1 MKFRKYHGLGNDYL
15 VINPAELQQKL
26 DKTTICQICHRNTGA
41 GSDGILLGPFFPD
54 SGDFMQICQAGG
66 ISAEKACGSL
76 AALRIFNPD
85 GSEAEKSG
93 NGLRIFSR
101 YMYDLGLA
109 GAESF
114 RLNTLGGQVQAKV
127 LDPQN
132 RIRVEMGQV
141 SFFSKD
147 IPVAGT
153 PRDVLLEKIT
163 LKGRK
168 FTFCAAGIGNPHC
181 IVLCED
187 ISPALA
193 REFGPLLETHPLFP
207 HKINVQFLK
216 VLERHRIA
224 IEIWER
230 GAGYTLASGS
240 SACACAATALKLG
253 YCDSPVTIH
262 MPGGILLT
270 EIAADFSLTQTGP
283 VKFVFEGDWAPE

>member
-15 VINPAELQQKL
+15 VINPSDLCQEL
-26 DKTTICQICHRNTGA
+26 DEATICQICHRNTGV
-41 GSDGILLGPFFPD
+41 GSDGILLGPFFPGSD
-54 SGDFMQICQAGG
+54 DFQQICLEAG
-66 ISAEKACGSL
+66 ISADSL

-101 YMYDLGLA
+101 YMHDLSLVR
-109 GAESF
+109 AEPF
-114 RLNTLGGQVQAKV
+114 RLNTLGGQVQARV
-127 LDPQN
+127 LEPQN
-132 RIRVEMGQV
+132 KIQVEMGQV

-147 IPVAGT
+147 IPVAGE
-153 PRDVLLEKIT
+153 PRDVLMEKIT
-163 LKGRK
+163 LNGRE

-181 IVLCED
+181 IVLDED

-193 REFGPLLETHPLFP
+193 RQFGPLFETHPLFP

-216 VLERHRIA
+216 VLDRHQIA

-240 SACACAATALKLG
+240 SACACAATAVKLG
-253 YCDSPVTIH
+253 YCNSPVTIH
-262 MPGGILLT
+262 MPGGILQT
-270 EIAADFSLTQTGP
+270 EIAADFTLTQTGP
-283 VKFVFEGDWAPE
+283 VKFVFEGNWNPE